1 MLQPG
6 YALGE
11 VCLPGQLSVGG
22 FALNIGLLQ
31 GLHQQGQVLE
41 QLAGVDILLYGADC
55 ATTDVLQAQGL
66 LDPAVVVFNAPA
78 PVIQVGK
85 ELGGE
90 RLGGQE

>member
-22 FALNIGLLQ
+22 FALNIRLLQ

-41 QLAGVDILLYGADC
+41 QLAGVDILLYGADRP
-55 ATTDVLQAQGL
+55 ATDVFQS
-66 LDPAVVVFNAPA
+66 
-78 PVIQVGK
+78 
-85 ELGGE
+85 
-90 RLGGQE
+90 

>member
-1 MLQPG
+1 M
-6 YALGE
+6 GE
-11 VCLPGQLSVGG
+11 VGLPGQFPVGG
-22 FALNIGLLQ
+22 FALNIRLLQ

-41 QLAGVDILLYGADC
+41 QLAGMDILLYGADR
-55 ATTDVLQAQGL
+55 ATTDVLQGQGL
-66 LDPAVVVFNAPA
+66 LEPSVVGLNAPS